1 MWVFSVEDVLETVVG
16 AVSGDLGVVE
26 GDRPSEAVTKDTGLD
41 ILFVELAGATASSR
55 PDTD

>member
-1 MWVFSVEDVLETVVG
+1 MFSVEDVLETVVG